1 MFRNQPRIWFQLR
14 VLWDAILQVLGSHL
28 PMTHMVALLL
38 RDCPSLSEW
47 RFSPQRFTAD
57 LLLHPALEPVV
68 LDNHGFVSF
77 DVALRIRSASGRE
90 NILRNGSDL
99 ISAQKT
105 IQYPQGVASR

>member
-1 MFRNQPRIWFQLR
+1 LG
-14 VLWDAILQVLGSHL
+14 AILQVLGSHL